1 MLFLHSMMKK
11 QLIFLL
17 IILQSAV
24 AWSQKSNATLIGK
37 VTDAKGNVL
46 EMVNVALKNYPIGT
60 TTLKNGEYLLR
71 IPSGRPVTVV
81 FSSIGYELHEEI
93 VEAEAEAMIQLS
105 VKLITK
111 DEELG
116 EVVVGTQRQTSG
128 NMSRIDPRAVAGLPD
143 VGMGSVEGVL
153 KTFAGVTSSNELSNN
168 YSVRG
173 GSFDEN
179 LVYVNDIE
187 VYRPFLIRSGQQEGL
202 SFINSNMVSSIEFSA
217 GGFDAR
223 YGDKM
228 SSVLNI
234 QYNTPTEF
242 KASAMVSLI
251 GGTVHAEDVS
261 KNGKFTYNMGT
272 RYKNYKFLLSTL
284 EEKGEYFPAYFDYQ
298 GYFTYQ
304 FSDKFDVSFLGTA
317 SYNKYQFIPQDRH
330 TEFGTFNI
338 PFSLNVY
345 FDGQEVDSYETY
357 TGAFAFRYKPNRKS
371 FLKLIASAY
380 DTNESENYDINGRY
394 YFNQLD
400 NDYGSETY
408 GDSSLNLGIGLYHE
422 HGRNLIKAK
431 VYSLAHKGGI
441 TSGNNY
447 LQWGITA
454 KLEDIYD
461 SMNEWEYRDSAGYS
475 LPYSASDV
483 VLYKTTR
490 TNYAHQ
496 QYRFTGYVQD
506 AHNFPISIGNL
517 LITGGI
523 RAHYWSFT
531 DRLTIS
537 PRFSASLK
545 TGRKRDIITRLS
557 FGWYHQPP
565 FYRELKNIRGEIN
578 KNIQTPYSIHSVAGI
593 DYSFIAWDRPFKF
606 TGELYYKLLRNLIPY
621 QYENI
626 RLRYLSDEISR
637 GFSTGIDLKINGE
650 FVSGTQ
656 SWASLSVMKTM
667 ENLVGD
673 RNADGESVGYIPR
686 PNDQRIKFSI
696 YFEDYMP
703 GNPAYQMHMTGHI
716 ITGMPF
722 GPPKSERWQHN
733 GRFKSYRRFD
743 IGLTR
748 AIVSNGKNLT
758 GADFFNHFNNFKISL
773 EVFNM
778 IDIKNIS
785 SYFWIADYD
794 NLYYPVP
801 NYLTGRLF
809 NLKIR
814 ADF

>member
-11 QLIFLL
+11 LL
-17 IILQSAV
+17 IVILILLQSLFT
-24 AWSQKSNATLIGK
+24 WSQNSNATLIGE
-37 VTDAKGNVL
+37 VTDEKGEVL
-46 EMVNVALKNYPIGT
+46 ELVNVSLKDYPIGT

-81 FSSIGYELHEEI
+81 FSSIGFEMHEEV
-93 VEAEAEAMIQLS
+93 VEAEAEEMMQLS
-105 VKLITK
+105 VQLQSKQ
-111 DEELG
+111 EELG
-116 EVVVGTQRQTSG
+116 EVVVGGQRQTSG
-128 NMSRIDPRAVAGLPD
+128 NMSRIDPRSVGGLPD

-153 KTFAGVTSSNELSNN
+153 KTLAGVTSTNELSNN

-234 QYNTPTEF
+234 QYNIPTEF
-242 KASAMVSLI
+242 KASAMASLI

-284 EEKGEYFPAYFDYQ
+284 EEKGEYFPSYFDYQ

-304 FSDKFDVSFLGTA
+304 LTDKLKLSFLGTA
-317 SYNKYQFIPQDRH
+317 SKNKYQFIPQDRR

-338 PFSLNVY
+338 PYSLSVY

-357 TGAFAFRYKPNRKS
+357 TGAFSINFRPNRNTI
-371 FLKLIASAY
+371 LKLIASAY
-380 DTNESENYDINGRY
+380 DTNEAESYDIAGTY
-394 YFNQLD
+394 YFNELD
-400 NDYGSETY
+400 NDYGSENY
-408 GDSSLNLGIGLYHE
+408 GDSSLNLGIGKYLE
-422 HGRNLIKAK
+422 HGRNLIKAR
-431 VYSLAHKGGI
+431 VYSFSHKGGRVA
-441 TSGNNY
+441 GDNY
-447 LQWGITA
+447 LRWGITG
-454 KLEDIYD
+454 KIEDIYD
-461 SMNEWEYRDSAGYS
+461 AMNEWEYRDSAGYS
-475 LPYSASDV
+475 LPYSISSV
-483 VLYKTTR
+483 NLYKTTR
-490 TNYAHQ
+490 TNYSHQ
-496 QYRFTGYVQD
+496 QFRFTGYVQD
-506 AHNFPISIGNL
+506 SHLFPIGIGKL
-517 LITGGI
+517 LLTGGL
-523 RAHYWSFT
+523 RTHYWTYT
-531 DRLTIS
+531 DRFTFS

-545 TGRKRDIITRLS
+545 TGRQRDIIARLS

-565 FYRELKNIRGEIN
+565 FYRELKNVAGKIN
-578 KNIQTPYSIHSVAGI
+578 KEIQTPYSIHSVAGV

-606 TGELYYKLLRNLIPY
+606 TGELYYKMLRNLIPY
-621 QYENI
+621 QYENVRI
-626 RLRYLSDEISR
+626 RYLSDEISN

-673 RNADGESVGYIPR
+673 RNAEGKLVGYIPR
-686 PNDQRIKFSI
+686 PNDQRFKFSI

-703 GNPAYQMHMTGHI
+703 GNPAYQMHMTGHL

-722 GPPKSERWQHN
+722 GPPKSERWRHT
-733 GRFKSYRRFD
+733 GRFDTYRRFD
-743 IGLTR
+743 IGFTR

-758 GADFFNHFNNFKISL
+758 NADFFDRFNNFKVSVEI
-773 EVFNM
+773 FNM
-778 IDIKNIS
+778 IDIKNPS
-785 SYFWIADYD
+785 SYFWIADYT
-794 NLYYPVP
+794 NQYYPVP

-809 NLKIR
+809 NLKVR